1 MTHDTPYLH
10 YVGQPREMAGKGA
23 PKPTIFG
30 VLGQT
35 TYDPYT
41 RTLGGLVKNTK
52 VDRAPAHEAMP
63 SRRAPQTDHHIIGAP
78 GKTRMP
84 SAHYGQVPYPGK
96 FIDKVGKALS

>member
-1 MTHDTPYLH
+1 
-10 YVGQPREMAGKGA
+10 MAGKGA

-41 RTLGGLVKNTK
+41 RTLGGLVKNTMTGK
-52 VDRAPAHEAMP
+52 LNPGVTMPARKAPE
-63 SRRAPQTDHHIIGAP
+63 TDHCIIGAP
-78 GKTRMP
+78 SKTRMP

-96 FIDKVGKALS
+96 FIDKVGKAL